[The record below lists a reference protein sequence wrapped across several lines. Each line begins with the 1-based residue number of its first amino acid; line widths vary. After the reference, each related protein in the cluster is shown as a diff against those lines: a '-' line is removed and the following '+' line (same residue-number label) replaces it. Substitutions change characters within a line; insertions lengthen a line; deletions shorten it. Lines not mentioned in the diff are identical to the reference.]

1 MSDEIIEPSPK
12 QPVLDRYVDII
23 NKTVSDKAIKESYI
37 NLDNF
42 HMPTLIIDKEYWL
55 DVATLIRDD
64 EQMKFNS
71 LMNLSGVDYQEYMEV
86 IYHLYSFERDEY
98 LAIKVATEHDGGSVP
113 TVMNIWPASDWQER
127 EVYDLLGIGFT
138 GRKITR
144 ILLSDDW
151 IGHPLRKDYVQPE
164 EEV

>member
-1 MSDEIIEPSPK
+1 MSEEIIASSPK
-12 QPVLDRYVDII
+12 QTVLDRYVDII
-23 NKTVSDKAIKESYI
+23 NNKISDIAIKKSYI
-37 NLDNF
+37 NVDNF
-42 HMPTLIIDKEYWL
+42 HMPTLIIDKTHWL
-55 DVATLIRDD
+55 DVAAVIRED

-71 LMNLSGVDYQEYMEV
+71 LMNLSGVDYQEFMEV

-98 LAIKVATEHDGGSVP
+98 LAIKVETEHDGGSVP

-127 EVYDLLGIGFT
+127 EVYDLLGIDFT

-151 IGHPLRKDYVQPE
+151 VGHPLRKDYVQPD